1 MGYLSRFS
9 TISLLPLSIAI
20 NKGVLLNA
28 NQILFKKKRLKMG
41 LNDDFGMRLNMTNFK
56 LDVKNLLQMKLIT
69 IVLRIS
75 LNYYIK
81 N

>member
-1 MGYLSRFS
+1 MQIKFYL
-9 TISLLPLSIAI
+9 
-20 NKGVLLNA
+20 
-28 NQILFKKKRLKMG
+28 KKRLKMG

-56 LDVKNLLQMKLIT
+56 LDVKKLLQMKLIT